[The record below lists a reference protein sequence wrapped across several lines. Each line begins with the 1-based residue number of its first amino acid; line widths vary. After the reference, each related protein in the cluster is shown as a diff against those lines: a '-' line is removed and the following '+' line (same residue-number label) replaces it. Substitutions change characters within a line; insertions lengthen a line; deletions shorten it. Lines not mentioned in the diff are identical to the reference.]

1 MVRII
6 SDSTG
11 DLTKELQERFDIA
24 ILPLYIILDEKEY
37 RDGID
42 ITDKEI
48 YEWSDKNKTTPK
60 TSAVSMEDTLNLLR
74 PIVEAGDEA
83 VVYTISAS
91 MSTTNNV
98 IKMAA
103 AELNAEDKIFAVD
116 TANLST
122 GVGILAIEGAKMAKA
137 GASGAEIAAR
147 MEELKPLVRASFV
160 VDTLTYLHR
169 GGRCSSVA
177 ALAGSALKLHP
188 RIVVKDGAMS
198 ADKKYRGK
206 MDSVI
211 MNYTKDLEADFLKA
225 KPDFALVTH
234 SPCDPSVVN
243 SVIDYLKGLNHF
255 TEIIDANA
263 GGVICSHCGPGTL
276 GVIFMLSEQ

>member
-1 MVRII
+1 MVKII
-6 SDSTG
+6 CDSTG
-11 DLTKELQERFDIA
+11 DLSPELQKRFDIA
-24 ILPLYIILDEKEY
+24 VLPLYIILDEEEY

-48 YEWSDKNKTTPK
+48 FEWSDMHKTTPK

-83 VVYTISAS
+83 VVFTISAS

-103 AELNAEDKIFAVD
+103 AELGAEDKVFAVD
-116 TANLST
+116 SANLST
-122 GVGILAIEGAKMAKA
+122 GVGILAIEGARMAKA
-137 GASGAEIAAR
+137 GAKGSEIAAR

-188 RIVVKDGAMS
+188 RIVVSEGAMH
-198 ADKKYRGK
+198 ADKKYRGR

-211 MNYTKDLEADFLKA
+211 MNYVRDLEADFLKA

-234 SPCDPSVVN
+234 SPCDDEIVGKVM
-243 SVIDYLKGLNHF
+243 DYLKGLNHF
-255 TEIIDANA
+255 TEIIDAHA

-276 GVIFMLSEQ
+276 GVIFMMQE

>member
-1 MVRII
+1 MVKII
-6 SDSTG
+6 CDSTG
-11 DLTKELQERFDIA
+11 DLTKELQERFDITV
-24 ILPLYIILDEKEY
+24 LPLYIILDEKEY

-42 ITDKEI
+42 ITDREI
-48 YEWSDKNKTTPK
+48 FEWSDKNKTTPK

-83 VVYTISAS
+83 VVFTISAS

-103 AELNAEDKIFAVD
+103 AELDAEDKVFAID
-116 TANLST
+116 SANLST

-137 GASGAEIAAR
+137 GAAGAEIAAR

-211 MNYTKDLEADFLKA
+211 KNYVHDLEPLYLKA

-234 SPCDPSVVN
+234 SPCDQSIVDT
-243 SVIDYLKGLNHF
+243 VIDYLKSLNKF
-255 TEIIDANA
+255 TEIIDAHA

-276 GVIFMLSEQ
+276 GVIFMMEE